1 MRDYKLNII
10 DKVSIS
16 PSKVSLTQDITKS
29 YKNSHGSWVYT
40 PKKKSSQNNSKTL
53 KKKFH
58 NFNISKNSQRNLRQ
72 KIEYLFLYARKRKIK
87 TYNGKTLSN
96 FKVVFL
102 TLKLPSKQ
110 KHPSSQIVVD
120 CLQPLLDL
128 FRKRLNMRNYVYRM
142 EFQKN
147 GNIHFHIVTDTY
159 IDYYFALKH
168 WNRLLDKLGYI
179 TDFAEKMMKLSFN
192 EYVSK
197 YGVDYSGQKIDFQ
210 VVKNRYEK
218 GRKCKWRNPNTVDVK
233 NARSGDNLG
242 LYISKYF
249 SKTEKGSKHNEL
261 DNEENS
267 FALRLCYWSRTLSQ
281 MKPESMPLDYY
292 DVNVFRE
299 LAKEENVTIC
309 YYDYC
314 TVIYYDYNK
323 LSGLSKDYLKHYFAE
338 LKDEVRYKPA

>member
-1 MRDYKLNII
+1 MNDYKINVV

-29 YKNSHGSWVYT
+29 YKNSLGFWEYKE
-40 PKKKSSQNNSKTL
+40 PKKIQSSSSKKIT
-53 KKKFH
+53 KKFH
-58 NFNISKNSQRNLRQ
+58 NFTISKNSQRNLRQ

-87 TYNGKTLSN
+87 TYNGKTIPN

-102 TLKLPSKQ
+102 TLKMPSKQ
-110 KHPSSQIVVD
+110 KHPSSQIIVE
-120 CLQPLLDL
+120 CLQPLLDI
-128 FRKRLNMRNYVYRM
+128 FRKRLGMRNYVYRM

-147 GNIHFHIVTDTY
+147 GNVHFHIVTDTY

-168 WNRLLDKLGYI
+168 WNKLLDKMGYI
-179 TDFAEKMMKLSFN
+179 TAFAEKMGALSIN
-192 EYVSK
+192 EYANL
-197 YGVDYSGQKIDFQ
+197 YGNDYQGKKIDFQ
-210 VVKNRYEK
+210 IVKKRYEN
-218 GRKCKWRNPNTVDVK
+218 GRKKKWRNPNTVDVK

-249 SKTEKGSKHNEL
+249 SKNEKGSKHNEL

-267 FALRLCYWSRTLSQ
+267 FALRLCYWSRSLSQ
-281 MKPESMPLDYY
+281 MKAESMPLDYY
-292 DVNVFRE
+292 DVDIFRE

-314 TVIYYDYNK
+314 TVIYFDYNK
-323 LSGLSKDYLKHYFAE
+323 ISGLAKEYLKYFFDE
-338 LKDEVRYKPA
+338 LRREVGYRCA